1 MSEERKR
8 IDFSGFSEKL
18 HLFICPLFTP
28 NPANRLGIPTLVDR
42 KKPGGT
48 DDSVDKRSVMDNPSV
63 RLDVNTP
70 QAVRDRLPVYQQMA
84 NDLIEDFNLFLTQL
98 AESLRTGWNLDSL
111 HEDIAS
117 GISRNRFLFSDDPC
131 WFHIS
136 HPENGIVLD
145 FTKRFLR
152 MEDHPG
158 IVFGYYHEWEDYT
171 DSWGDQDP
179 RSKALTEKT
188 KEEEITDDRV
198 NDLIQTLAD
207 SIDTSGLPEPP
218 QTQPIQSAETDGDD
232 DTSRIV
238 NIEWTPSLEVSLRI
252 PIRKPSDAE
261 GGSFEAELE
270 AIRDRL
276 KQKSVGIFD
285 EENMKMYY
293 LESDGWTEG
302 PSKFVKVALGPKAP
316 QKDHPEFLTRVKNAV
331 KESATITNPQS
342 PSVFTNR
349 NEGKIIPANAAYL
362 YDLLNQTHLGFSFF
376 PIAQA
381 TQTDLTDICLL
392 DKGRWLWDSVFP
404 YKMNGV
410 ERAMSSH
417 DLFPPL
423 VLLDVHETQCAVY
436 APYVPGSKCLCGRNY
451 PDPDLECP
459 QNASLPVGELRCECP
474 ASRHPG
480 VNAGDPHAVLQARHG
495 NPQEAGKAWDGALK
509 RIS

>member
-18 HLFICPLFTP
+18 HLFICPLFTESDL
-28 NPANRLGIPTLVDR
+28 AIRDSIPPLTSDNSSPGSWVKLDGDPPKKESDR
-42 KKPGGT
+42 
-48 DDSVDKRSVMDNPSV
+48 SAFFES
-63 RLDVNTP
+63 
-70 QAVRDRLPVYQQMA
+70 MA
-84 NDLIEDFNLFLTQL
+84 KDLIDDFSLFLTQL
-98 AESLRTGWNLDSL
+98 DNLLATGWNLDSL
-111 HEDIAS
+111 HEDITR
-117 GISRNRFLFSDDPC
+117 GINNNRSLFSDDPC
-131 WFHIS
+131 WFRIS
-136 HPENGIVLD
+136 HQDNRCVLD
-145 FTKRFLR
+145 FTQEFFRGK
-152 MEDHPG
+152 ENPG
-158 IVFGYYHEWEDYT
+158 IVFGYYHEWKDYT

-179 RSKALTEKT
+179 RSKALTKKT

-198 NDLIQTLAD
+198 NDLIQILAD
-207 SIDTSGLPEPP
+207 SIDTSGLPEPR

-252 PIRKPSDAE
+252 PIRKPSNGE

-293 LESDGWTEG
+293 LESDGWTQG
-302 PSKFVKVALGPKAP
+302 SSKFVKVTLGPKAP
-316 QKDHPEFLTRVKNAV
+316 KEDHPEFLTRVKNAV
-331 KESATITNPQS
+331 KESATITNLQS

-349 NEGKIIPANAAYL
+349 NEGKIIPANGAYL

-381 TQTDLTDICLL
+381 TQTVLSDVCLL

-410 ERAMSSH
+410 ERVASSH
-417 DLFPPL
+417 NLFPPL
-423 VLLDVHETQCAVY
+423 VLLDVRDAQCAVY

-495 NPQEAGKAWDGALK
+495 NPQEAGKAWDDALK
-509 RIS
+509 KIS